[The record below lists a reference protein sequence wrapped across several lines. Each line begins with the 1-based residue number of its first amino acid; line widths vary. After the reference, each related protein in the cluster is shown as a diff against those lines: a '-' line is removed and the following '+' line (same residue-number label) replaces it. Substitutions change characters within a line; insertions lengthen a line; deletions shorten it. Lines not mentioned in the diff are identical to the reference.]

1 MAEPR
6 PGDAPAPA
14 GGPPAPLRWLYAFGR
29 FWQDFLIGDTP
40 ELFIG
45 AVAVVGLV
53 ALACVKPG
61 LRTVAA
67 VAAPILVAGVL
78 TASVY
83 RAVRRGAS

>member
-53 ALACVKPG
+53 AWTL
-61 LRTVAA
+61 VAA
-67 VAAPILVAGVL
+67 LRHHAAQESAARP
-78 TASVY
+78 
-83 RAVRRGAS
+83 AVEPLHG